1 MTKSRKLSNRWRQSR
16 KKNNM
21 KRIISKNKMKNYS
34 RNLTK
39 NKKRNFKVT
48 KKNQQGGFVYK
59 NNLYTRLKE
68 YLKQYN
74 AKSNP
79 TVINFLTD
87 VTRNSEFLK
96 HKEGKSYGGKGGTNK
111 KIIKEIDGVI
121 KQLSQDQG
129 ETQTNV
135 DLLLQRIDNFQY
147 KLKINVQKHSS
158 IKNQLFGELL
168 VKN

>member
-1 MTKSRKLSNRWRQSR
+1 
-16 KKNNM
+16 
-21 KRIISKNKMKNYS
+21 MKNYS

-79 TVINFLTD
+79 KVINF
-87 VTRNSEFLK
+87 
-96 HKEGKSYGGKGGTNK
+96 
-111 KIIKEIDGVI
+111 
-121 KQLSQDQG
+121 
-129 ETQTNV
+129 
-135 DLLLQRIDNFQY
+135 
-147 KLKINVQKHSS
+147 
-158 IKNQLFGELL
+158 
-168 VKN
+168 